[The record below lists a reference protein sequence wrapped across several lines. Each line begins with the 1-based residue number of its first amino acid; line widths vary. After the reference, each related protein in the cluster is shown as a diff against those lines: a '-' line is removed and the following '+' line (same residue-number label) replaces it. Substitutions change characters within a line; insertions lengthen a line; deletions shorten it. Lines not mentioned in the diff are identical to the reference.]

1 MYSILDFLYHPYSQY
16 PPLYILLE
24 ATAVFLGFVSVWCS
38 KNNNIL
44 VYPTGMIS
52 TSIYVFLLFKFDLI
66 GDMLINGYYFLMSIY
81 GWYFW
86 TQSKNGIILNKISRM
101 NILDLKTSLALFIS
115 AILFVFI
122 IYYYFNMW
130 NNIIA
135 YVDTITTAIFFVG
148 MWLMARRKIENWLF
162 WIIGNVI
169 SVPIYL
175 YKGLAL
181 TGFQYLVFTF
191 IAIAGYFA
199 WKKEIKYVK

>member
-1 MYSILDFLYHPYSQY
+1 MYSILEFLYHPYSQY
-16 PPLYILLE
+16 QPLYILLE
-24 ATAVFLGFVSVWCS
+24 ATAVFLGLVSVWCS
-38 KNNNIL
+38 KNNNIF

-101 NILDLKTSLALFIS
+101 NFHDLKTSLALFIS
-115 AILFVFI
+115 AILFVFT
-122 IYYYFNMW
+122 IYYYFKMW

-135 YVDTITTAIFFVG
+135 YIDTITTAIFFVG

-181 TGFQYLVFTF
+181 TSFQYMVFTF
-191 IAIAGYFA
+191 IAIAGYVA
-199 WKKEIKYVK
+199 WEKEIKYVK

>member
-1 MYSILDFLYHPYSQY
+1 
-16 PPLYILLE
+16 
-24 ATAVFLGFVSVWCS
+24 
-38 KNNNIL
+38 
-44 VYPTGMIS
+44 MIS

-181 TGFQYLVFTF
+181 TSFQYLVFTF

-199 WKKEIKYVK
+199 WKKEITYVK

>member
-1 MYSILDFLYHPYSQY
+1 MYSILEFLYHPYSQY
-16 PPLYILLE
+16 SPLYILLE
-24 ATAVFLGFVSVWCS
+24 ATAVFLGLVSVWCS
-38 KNNNIL
+38 KNNNIF

-101 NILDLKTSLALFIS
+101 NILDLKASLALFIS

-135 YVDTITTAIFFVG
+135 YFDTITTAIFFVG

-181 TGFQYLVFTF
+181 TSFQYMVFTF
-191 IAIAGYFA
+191 IAIAGYVA
-199 WKKEIKYVK
+199 WEKEIKYVK

>member
-1 MYSILDFLYHPYSQY
+1 MYSILEFLYHPYSQY
-16 PPLYILLE
+16 SPLYILLE
-24 ATAVFLGFVSVWCS
+24 ATAVFLGLVSVWCS
-38 KNNNIL
+38 KNNNIF

-101 NILDLKTSLALFIS
+101 NILDLKASLALFIS

-135 YVDTITTAIFFVG
+135 YFDTITTAIFFVG

-181 TGFQYLVFTF
+181 TSFQYLVFTF

>member
-1 MYSILDFLYHPYSQY
+1 MYSILEFLYHPYSQY
-16 PPLYILLE
+16 SPLYILLE
-24 ATAVFLGFVSVWCS
+24 ATAVFLGLVSVWCS
-38 KNNNIL
+38 KNNNIF

-101 NILDLKTSLALFIS
+101 NILDLKASLALFIS

-135 YVDTITTAIFFVG
+135 YFDTITTAIFFVG
-148 MWLMARRKIENWLF
+148 MWLMARRKIENWIF

-181 TGFQYLVFTF
+181 TSFQYMVFTF
-191 IAIAGYFA
+191 IAIAGYVA
-199 WKKEIKYVK
+199 WEKEIKYVK

>member
-1 MYSILDFLYHPYSQY
+1 
-16 PPLYILLE
+16 
-24 ATAVFLGFVSVWCS
+24 
-38 KNNNIL
+38 
-44 VYPTGMIS
+44 
-52 TSIYVFLLFKFDLI
+52 
-66 GDMLINGYYFLMSIY
+66 MSIY

-101 NILDLKTSLALFIS
+101 NLLDLKMSLALFIS
-115 AILFVFI
+115 AILFGFI
-122 IYYYFNMW
+122 MYYYFNMW

-135 YVDTITTAIFFVG
+135 YFDTITTAIFFVG

-181 TGFQYLVFTF
+181 TSFQYLVFTF